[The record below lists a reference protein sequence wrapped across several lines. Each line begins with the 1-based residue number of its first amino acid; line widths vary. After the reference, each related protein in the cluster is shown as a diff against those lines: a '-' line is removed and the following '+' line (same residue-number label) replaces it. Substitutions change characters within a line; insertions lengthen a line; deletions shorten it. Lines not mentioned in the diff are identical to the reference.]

1 MHTNLKSVLAR
12 TFALALTFITGS
24 ALAATPVAV
33 WDGDFDVVQKRGT
46 NNDTFTLAVNGNIVA
61 ADGLSITIADT
72 ERKGVYVNWTTTIS
86 DCMVVMKYE
95 NLTAPS
101 STPTALIGMSTAA
114 NANVDGLSM
123 HNSSGQLKAYWKDG
137 YYYSGGDKN
146 MAFGSGKIALR
157 YSSSGTYARAINAD
171 GEWTDV
177 YSSSSTKGN
186 GTYVMN
192 GAVVGGSRALSA
204 NGEHQVATGM
214 KITGIAI
221 FSGVALTDIDTYV
234 WPSETVDETW
244 NDFSYA
250 RGVYLRVGSGEIAA
264 NTATYYQMDVEE
276 LCIQRSFAGNGTNY
290 DRALIPGA
298 TGTGDTLFWPT
309 FCYGA
314 NAGTIYGTPGSV
326 MVLSGGSGY
335 AIDGTFSPLT
345 LGGLYVAEGTTG
357 YSFTGSGRT
366 TIFGDASGTTNT
378 LFRINETF
386 AVTRSGRFAF
396 VGDVDL
402 EIARGKT
409 LTIPMAEI
417 LGTCEQTP
425 AGQTFGTSTA
435 GGTLRLKGDGVL
447 VSTSL
452 AALDATLDYS
462 AQALERLT
470 GDTPFIDGTLAVD
483 EGTTIIL
490 PADAQPSV
498 AYKLATTISGDTIA
512 ALKLGEEDIPDG
524 ATIVLN
530 ELNGTVSY
538 IEGKCEKDIEGA
550 VDYSRISWSKTPT
563 AIDLATLNAADGT
576 ELTFDTAA
584 EFMQLDII
592 AAGDLTL
599 NVNNALAHP
608 VAVKLQEGVESA
620 TITLTKGGDGSLATP
635 ISVVAGCKVVVGAGA
650 TLADMGSCTVVL
662 SATDSFTLTSVPLQ
676 TFVGEGSLVFDGV
689 VPSAAQRTIFAD
701 STLWTG
707 TVWLKNVELTN
718 NNFLMSN
725 YGNADSKI
733 KLTGI
738 TGFAPA
744 SSNPTAVDCV
754 SEVELVD
761 EGEILAV
768 ALNDGY
774 SSSGGNTCTYTFAK
788 ITGAGTFKNSGGSCS
803 PQYRFVDVAD
813 FTGTL
818 WVASNMRFVI
828 GEGTGFGDS
837 QKITIDGNAEIACT
851 LTGKVVNKAA
861 VTLKGGKTLT
871 IAAGDEGAVDVKN
884 GTLRLTLTTAQAV
897 SGYTAD
903 GVTLPQGQN
912 IVFVK
917 PDGTEIVGEGNAFG
931 GDGVLWTGAAMDS
944 LWSSPNN
951 WSNQKTPTADTEVSI
966 KQDAEII
973 LTEGDACSNLV
984 LNANV
989 TLKGD
994 VSSLGTTSVGE
1005 GCALTFNVANDAEMI
1020 VSNAINGAGAV
1031 IKSGEGTLTLTQTSD
1046 YTGGTTVEQGGLV
1059 FGPNDCPIGPYEQ
1072 NATVWTTN
1080 AVVKSGAWLDL
1091 NGRLDQ
1097 TYVIM
1102 LESEASL
1109 LNNGADIGMGKRQT
1123 KMVALS
1129 GNATV
1134 GGTGAFGIHNG
1145 ENAASKLELGEYT
1158 LTKTGTNAFD
1168 LVNTTI
1174 SGTGTIAIEEGSLRT
1189 YTTASTAANAT
1200 LTFAE
1205 GTSANLG
1212 ANLTVKNLVLNGAP
1226 INGAGVLTA
1235 TGVIDGDQ
1243 TLVKRGNGT
1252 LRLNAANTY
1261 TGGTVVEQGTL
1272 QLGNY
1277 QALGGGTKTVTVWR
1291 GGAVDTLDAN
1301 GVNDAYSLIFADAGE
1316 GATAKLLKSTT
1327 GNQGVGKTYPIRYLS
1342 LEADGEI
1349 AVPNAASGFGLVG
1362 QGFTATT
1369 IALSTNTLAKTGA
1382 GQFILCNTTIGGTG
1396 VIDVRAGELAVLHGD
1411 TKAAEA
1417 TLNLASGTTLNVGT
1431 DNNVGTLTVKNL
1443 TGSGTITGDGTVTVT
1458 GTMDASYAS
1467 FENVVPESGSTMLI
1481 SDSSGCPVEITN
1493 IPLSGTLF
1501 VDLTDEVVAAL
1512 ASSPIGTKVAKF
1524 SPVLANGIKL
1534 SDHAKQAFEAL
1545 NLRLAKGTD
1554 ADGSVIFATA
1564 KPTGFQLILR

>member
-1 MHTNLKSVLAR
+1 M
-12 TFALALTFITGS
+12 
-24 ALAATPVAV
+24 
-33 WDGDFDVVQKRGT
+33 
-46 NNDTFTLAVNGNIVA
+46 
-61 ADGLSITIADT
+61 
-72 ERKGVYVNWTTTIS
+72 
-86 DCMVVMKYE
+86 
-95 NLTAPS
+95 
-101 STPTALIGMSTAA
+101 
-114 NANVDGLSM
+114 
-123 HNSSGQLKAYWKDG
+123 
-137 YYYSGGDKN
+137 
-146 MAFGSGKIALR
+146 
-157 YSSSGTYARAINAD
+157 
-171 GEWTDV
+171 
-177 YSSSSTKGN
+177 
-186 GTYVMN
+186 
-192 GAVVGGSRALSA
+192 
-204 NGEHQVATGM
+204 
-214 KITGIAI
+214 
-221 FSGVALTDIDTYV
+221 
-234 WPSETVDETW
+234 
-244 NDFSYA
+244 
-250 RGVYLRVGSGEIAA
+250 
-264 NTATYYQMDVEE
+264 
-276 LCIQRSFAGNGTNY
+276 
-290 DRALIPGA
+290 
-298 TGTGDTLFWPT
+298 
-309 FCYGA
+309 
-314 NAGTIYGTPGSV
+314 
-326 MVLSGGSGY
+326 
-335 AIDGTFSPLT
+335 
-345 LGGLYVAEGTTG
+345 
-357 YSFTGSGRT
+357 
-366 TIFGDASGTTNT
+366 
-378 LFRINETF
+378 
-386 AVTRSGRFAF
+386 
-396 VGDVDL
+396 
-402 EIARGKT
+402 
-409 LTIPMAEI
+409 
-417 LGTCEQTP
+417 
-425 AGQTFGTSTA
+425 
-435 GGTLRLKGDGVL
+435 
-447 VSTSL
+447 
-452 AALDATLDYS
+452 
-462 AQALERLT
+462 
-470 GDTPFIDGTLAVD
+470 D
-483 EGTTIIL
+483 EGTTIVL
-490 PADAQPSV
+490 PAKAQPSV
-498 AYKLATTISGDTIA
+498 AYKLAKTISGDTIA

-576 ELTFDTAA
+576 ELTFDTAT

-592 AAGDLTL
+592 VAGDLTL
-599 NVNNALAHP
+599 NVNNYIAHP
-608 VAVKLQEGVESA
+608 VAIKLKEGVESA

-635 ISVVAGCKVVVGAGA
+635 IAFAAGCKVVVGAGA

-689 VPSAAQRTIFAD
+689 VPSAAQRTIFQD
-701 STLWTG
+701 STQWTG

-738 TGFAPA
+738 TGFAPQA
-744 SSNPTAVDCV
+744 SNPTVVDCV

-788 ITGAGTFKNSGGSCS
+788 IIGSGTFKDANAPCS
-803 PQYRFVDVAD
+803 PQYRFVDVSN

-818 WVASNMRFVI
+818 LIAGNMRFAI
-828 GEGTGFGDS
+828 GNGTGFGDS
-837 QKITIDGNAEIACT
+837 TKITIDGDTEIACT
-851 LTGKVVNKAA
+851 LLSNVVNKAA

-1031 IKSGEGTLTLTQTSD
+1031 IKSGEGTLTLTHTSD

-1091 NGRLDQ
+1091 NGRWDQ
-1097 TYVIM
+1097 TYVIL
-1102 LESEASL
+1102 LEADASL
-1109 LNNGADIGMGKRQT
+1109 LNNGADIGTGVRQT
-1123 KMVALS
+1123 KMIALG

-1134 GGTGAFGIHNG
+1134 GGTGAFGIHNAG
-1145 ENAASKLELGEYT
+1145 NDLSKLELGEYT

-1174 SGTGTIAIEEGSLRT
+1174 SGTGTIAIEEGSLHT
-1189 YTTASTAANAT
+1189 YTKPSTAANAT

-1212 ANLTVKNLVLNGAP
+1212 ANLTVKDLVLNGAP

-1235 TGVIDGDQ
+1235 TGVISGDQ
-1243 TLVKRGNGT
+1243 TLVKRGTGT

-1277 QALGGGTKTVTVWR
+1277 KALGGGSKTVTVWR
-1291 GGAVDTLDAN
+1291 GGAVDTLDEN
-1301 GVNDAYSLIFADAGE
+1301 GVNDAYSLIFADDGE

-1327 GNQGVGKTYPIRYLS
+1327 GNPGVGKTYPIRYLS
-1342 LEADGEI
+1342 LETDGEI
-1349 AVPNAASGFGLVG
+1349 AVPNSASGFGLVG
-1362 QGFTATT
+1362 QGYNATT
-1369 IALSTNTLAKTGA
+1369 IALSTNTLTKTGA
-1382 GQFILCNTTIGGTG
+1382 GQFILCNTTIDGTG
-1396 VIDVRAGELAVLHGD
+1396 VIDVRAGKLAVFHAD
-1411 TKAAEA
+1411 TTAEEA
-1417 TLNLASGTTLNVGT
+1417 TLNLASGATLNVGKGN
-1431 DNNVGTLTVKNL
+1431 DNDTTGSLTVRNL
-1443 TGSGTITGDGTVTVT
+1443 TGLGTITGDGIVTVT

-1524 SPVLANGIKL
+1524 SPVIANGIKL